1 MNGAKLRE
9 RLSKGEAI
17 TMFYPHHVSPGLS
30 ARLVELG
37 ADSIFVDCEHGAWG
51 FEDVRNAAQVIRGA
65 GGAAIVRPDSHQR
78 SLLIRYLN
86 AGADGLMVPMVD
98 TAEQARAIVDAV
110 RYACPVD
117 HEKRLVVSM
126 IETLEAIG
134 NINQLVAVEGIDVFF
149 IGPGDLSQNMIPASP
164 ALRPAPA
171 AGRHRQGRLHHR
183 QDPRRRQDRWHA
195 GDRRRV
201 AILAR
206 KGCEILLRPFRSL
219 PAARAQRYQEV
230 AWTMSPRGLR

>member
-17 TMFYPHHVSPGLS
+17 TMFNPHHVSPGLS
-30 ARLVELG
+30 VRLVELG
-37 ADSIFVDCEHGAWG
+37 ADSIFVDCE
-51 FEDVRNAAQVIRGA
+51 QVIRGA

-110 RYACPVD
+110 RYACPAD

-134 NINQLVAVEGIDVFF
+134 NIDELAAVEGIDVFF
-149 IGPGDLSQNMIPASP
+149 IGPGDLSQNMGYP
-164 ALRPAPA
+164 PAPA
-171 AGRHRQGRLHHR
+171 FGQPRPQAVIDKVGFAVDKIRAAGKIAGTLVTADELPYWLEKGVQFFYIHSDPFLRLGLNGIKKSLGR
-183 QDPRRRQDRWHA
+183 
-195 GDRRRV
+195 
-201 AILAR
+201 
-206 KGCEILLRPFRSL
+206 
-219 PAARAQRYQEV
+219 
-230 AWTMSPRGLR
+230 

>member
-1 MNGAKLRE
+1 MNGVKLRE
-9 RLSKGEAI
+9 RLSRGEAI
-17 TMFYPHHVSPGLS
+17 TMFNPHHVSPGLS

-98 TAEQARAIVDAV
+98 TAAQARAVVDAV
-110 RYACPVD
+110 RYACPAD

-126 IETLEAIG
+126 VETPEAIG
-134 NINQLVAVEGIDVFF
+134 NLDELLSGEGIDVFF
-149 IGPGDLSQNMIPASP
+149 IGPGDLSQNRGPP
-164 ALRPAPA
+164 PAPPFGQPRPQAVIDRVAYAVKKIRA
-171 AGRHRQGRLHHR
+171 AGKVAGTLVTSDELPSWLEHGVRYFYIHS
-183 QDPRRRQDRWHA
+183 DPFLRVGLA
-195 GDRRRV
+195 GVKKMLIR
-201 AILAR
+201 
-206 KGCEILLRPFRSL
+206 
-219 PAARAQRYQEV
+219 
-230 AWTMSPRGLR
+230 